1 MSPELTLWGA
11 LVAGLVGSAHC
22 AGMCGGITG
31 ALGLAARSGPGGN
44 LRAAGYNLA
53 YSTGRILSYATAGAI
68 AGWIGEGLRPAGPEW
83 AAAFRILTAVV
94 LILIGLQVAFH
105 LKLLAPVEA
114 AGARLWRLIGPR
126 LRPILPPRHVGHAL
140 LVGAAWGWLP
150 CGLVYG
156 MLVAAAVAGGPAEG
170 AAVMAVFGLGTLPA
184 MTAMGLAAGG
194 VTGAA
199 GRITGGWRRA
209 AGVLLIVFGLW
220 TAVFPVSHLT
230 GGGHAGHGGHGA
242 PAAEGAPDPS
252 HDDHS
257 ADAHRGH
264 DGH

>member
-11 LVAGLVGSAHC
+11 LIAGLVGSAHC

-31 ALGLAARSGPGGN
+31 ALGLAARSGPGGRW
-44 LRAAGYNLA
+44 RAAGFNLA
-53 YSTGRILSYATAGAI
+53 YSLGRISSYAVAGAI
-68 AGWIGEGLRPAGPEW
+68 AGWLGEGLRPAGPHW
-83 AAAFRILTAVV
+83 AAVFRILTALV
-94 LILIGLQVAFH
+94 LVLIGLQVAFH

-114 AGARLWRLIGPR
+114 AGARIWRLIGPR
-126 LRPILPPRHVGHAL
+126 LRPILPPRHAGHAL

-170 AAVMAVFGLGTLPA
+170 AALMAVFGLGTLPA
-184 MTAMGLAAGG
+184 MTGMGLAAGG
-194 VTGAA
+194 FTRAA
-199 GRITGGWRRA
+199 GRVTGGWRRA

-230 GGGHAGHGGHGA
+230 GGGHHGGHGGPTEA
-242 PAAEGAPDPS
+242 GGMPNPAADGHA
-252 HDDHS
+252 
-257 ADAHRGH
+257 GH
-264 DGH
+264 DPGDHGGH